1 MPDFLL
7 PDIRSAW
14 YNGSAWTDAGGS
26 ATGNTATTGNIT
38 SGTVSS
44 FGYFTFGST
53 SVMVPLNFLD
63 ISAYRKTDHNLVEW
77 KTANEFSTDHYE
89 VERSNDGKVFQ
100 KAATVRSSNV
110 SGIQSYSFIDAA
122 SLSGTVW
129 YRVRSIDK
137 NGEYTLSR
145 V

>member
-1 MPDFLL
+1 MTMPDFLL

-63 ISAYRKTDHNLVEW
+63 ISVYRKTDHNLVEW
-77 KTANEFSTDHYE
+77 KTTNEFNTDHFE
-89 VERSNDGKVFQ
+89 VERSKDGRLFQ
-100 KAATVRSSNV
+100 KTGTIPGNNEA
-110 SGIQSYSFIDAA
+110 GIQSYSFNDLA
-122 SLSGTVW
+122 SLSGT
-129 YRVRSIDK
+129 S
-137 NGEYTLSR
+137 
-145 V
+145 